1 MAGPQEPHEGGL
13 AAFADDEEKAV
24 QLKRHL
30 KDRQELFEEREQRR
44 RKEELQLVEQY
55 KQFLHQERIS
65 KKEALSARLNKLKS
79 QAELQKKQAE
89 AKAEWLAASASQGSG
104 QEPAPAGNDSTEAP
118 GKEVA
123 ANAAATKSARGKQPV
138 KSPIRRSPRQ
148 DSAGAETGDALLAK
162 LNESR
167 GFRQMLDALENRDV
181 ATLLNKK
188 PVLRRSSP
196 EIGKKME
203 EEQGEAH
210 LEKSTSQEGQE
221 GKDKPARTSQHH
233 MARRYRL
240 RTMEQVATEVL
251 RGKKQLSGC
260 FEDARHHPAMM
271 AFN

>member
-13 AAFADDEEKAV
+13 AAFADDEEKAI

-79 QAELQKKQAE
+79 QAELQNKQAE
-89 AKAEWLAASASQGSG
+89 AKAEWPAASASQGSG
-104 QEPAPAGNDSTEAP
+104 QEAAPAGNDSAEAP

-181 ATLLNKK
+181 TALLSKK
-188 PVLRRSSP
+188 PILRSSR
-196 EIGKKME
+196 ETGKKME
-203 EEQGEAH
+203 EGQGEDD
-210 LEKSTSQEGQE
+210 LEKRTCQEGQE
-221 GKDKPARTSQHH
+221 CKDKPARTSQHH
-233 MARRYRL
+233 MARKYRL

-260 FEDARHHPAMM
+260 FQEARHHPAMM